1 MTGPVI
7 GSTSEPTYGSM
18 RAPSGAHDGPM
29 WAHGEALPS
38 RGGMLSPRRR
48 ARQRARQLAS
58 SYRFVERGASLLAMR
73 PPIVLVFFW
82 IGKAINCCCVASRVH
97 SKLAIA
103 LAFWVFLKFAIEN
116 EGSRVNLSA
125 CVFRFHSSE
134 LASAVCLFGWWA
146 TGAAT
151 GCCRRLGPPLKAERR
166 RRAMHRQRRP

>member
-48 ARQRARQLAS
+48 ARQRARKRARQLAS

-73 PPIVLVFFW
+73 PLILLVFFGM
-82 IGKAINCCCVASRVH
+82 GKAINCCCFASRVH

-103 LAFWVFLKFAIEN
+103 LAFWVFL
-116 EGSRVNLSA
+116 
-125 CVFRFHSSE
+125 FR
-134 LASAVCLFGWWA
+134 
-146 TGAAT
+146 AA
-151 GCCRRLGPPLKAERR
+151 
-166 RRAMHRQRRP
+166 RALRARAARARKMSYFI